1 MADWLVIERRTDRF
15 TDWLADCFPYRLI
28 VECCRGLP
36 IKTRRKIKCL
46 PFSPSGSRGLWCDRI
61 NSFFC
66 GGGTC
71 NLSCFEV
78 FKNSSN
84 QIYSPSSTEN
94 SIFEVEHCRCFEI
107 VIGAKYLGTFVYGR
121 KNVFFFWLFFSSSS
135 SCNCCYYVDVFF
147 LLLWLSQYTLLNA
160 LDYK

>member
-1 MADWLVIERRTDRF
+1 MQLKKQIFSCILKIDSSSITVHFMPLCLRDDCLPVLFCCNFCCTADDKCATVPPLKQS
-15 TDWLADCFPYRLI
+15 
-28 VECCRGLP
+28 ECSGLSCRGLP

-121 KNVFFFWLFFSSSS
+121 KNVFFF
-135 SCNCCYYVDVFF
+135 
-147 LLLWLSQYTLLNA
+147 
-160 LDYK
+160 